1 MKTNRFVRM
10 GKILKLAFGIIFQIY
25 RYKIT
30 KKPKS
35 EWDKLWSE
43 IGERFRN
50 TLFELEGLLI
60 KIGQILSTRADL
72 LPESFIKQIEDLT
85 DHVPPSTWNEIE
97 HVLESEWGG
106 PVQELLQSI
115 EEEAVASASIGEVYK
130 GILKSGKQVA
140 IKVQRPNIQSI
151 IQTDFH
157 TFKIIIWLIDLLVPV
172 PKGFINFKVLYREL
186 KQVIERELDFNIEL
200 QTQIYF
206 SERFKDNSYVVIPS
220 VYPEL
225 STSKV
230 LVMDWVI
237 GERITNDDAL
247 LEMGVKRDVLVK
259 HLLEIFL
266 PQWLEP
272 GTFHADPHPGNMLVT
287 KKGKI
292 ILLDYGMVGDISK
305 QDANCFQELIENVL
319 SKNYGKAVEC
329 LRTLGFLL
337 PEADARVIEKFLGEM
352 ASFQL
357 SQLKAADIFA
367 LKKEMYEMVQ
377 VLPIQ
382 VPTRFV
388 FLGRAF
394 VTVEGIIQHLAPDG
408 DLVEIAKPIFIKWL
422 NQQGNAKWAFAWRW
436 VQSQPLFKIFHTVT
450 DFLNMPR
457 KLEAMK
463 EVEQRRHFQ
472 FQIYES
478 RKKSL
483 FQLLLLG
490 TVGTGVGIYL
500 THSIITQFS
509 VGILVVSGFG
519 YIIAHIRQKKWMK
532 YMPNKHR

>member
-25 RYKIT
+25 RFKIT
-30 KKPKS
+30 KKPQS
-35 EWDKLWSE
+35 EWDRLWSE
-43 IGERFRN
+43 IGERFRK

-72 LPESFIKQIEDLT
+72 LPESFIKQIEDLA
-85 DHVPPSTWNEIE
+85 DHVPPSTWDEIE
-97 HVLESEWGG
+97 QVLESEWGG
-106 PVQELLQSI
+106 PVQEFLRSI
-115 EEEAVASASIGEVYK
+115 EQEAIASASIGEVYK
-130 GILKSGKQVA
+130 GVLKSGKQVA

-157 TFKIIIWLIDLLVPV
+157 TLKIIIWILDHLVPV

-186 KQVIERELDFNIEL
+186 RQVIERELDFNIEL

-206 SERFKDNSYVVIPS
+206 RERFKDKSYVVIPNPF
-220 VYPEL
+220 PEL

-237 GERITNDDAL
+237 GERITNENAL
-247 LEMGVKRDVLVK
+247 FEMGVNRNELVK
-259 HLLEIFL
+259 HLIEIFL

-272 GTFHADPHPGNMLVT
+272 GTFHADPHPGNILVT
-287 KKGKI
+287 KQGKI

-305 QDANCFQELIENVL
+305 QDANCFQELIENIL

-329 LRTLGFLL
+329 LRHLGFLL
-337 PEADARVIEKFLGEM
+337 PEADSRVIEKFLAEM

-357 SQLKAADIFA
+357 SQLKAIDIFA
-367 LKKEMYEMVQ
+367 LKKELYEMVH

-394 VTVEGIIQHLAPDG
+394 VTIEGIIHLLAPDG
-408 DLVEIAKPIFIKWL
+408 DLVEMAKPIFLRWL

-436 VQSQPLFKIFHTVT
+436 FQSQPLFKIFHTIT
-450 DFLNMPR
+450 HFINMPR
-457 KLEAMK
+457 KLEALK

-472 FQIYES
+472 FQIYET
-478 RKKSL
+478 RKKQL
-483 FQLLLLG
+483 FQFVFLG
-490 TVGTGVGIYL
+490 IVGIGVGIYL
-500 THSIITQFS
+500 EHALITQIFG
-509 VGILVVSGFG
+509 GILVVSGIG
-519 YIIAHIRQKKWMK
+519 YIISYIKLKKWMK

>member
-1 MKTNRFVRM
+1 MKANRFIRM
-10 GKILKLAFGIIFQIY
+10 GKILKLTFGIIFLIY

-30 KKPKS
+30 KKPQS

-43 IGERFRN
+43 IGVRFRK

-72 LPESFIKQIEDLT
+72 LPHSFIKQIEDLA
-85 DHVPPSTWNEIE
+85 DHVPPSTWEEIE
-97 HVLESEWGG
+97 EVLESEWGG
-106 PVQELLQSI
+106 PVKEYVQSI
-115 EEEAVASASIGEVYK
+115 EHEAVASASIGEVYK

-157 TFKIIIWLIDLLVPV
+157 TFKIIIWIIDHFVPV

-186 KQVIERELDFNIEL
+186 KQVIERELDFNVEL

-206 SERFKDNSYVVIPS
+206 SERFKNKPYVLIPS
-220 VYPEL
+220 AYPEL

-247 LEMGVKRDVLVK
+247 LEIGVNRNELVK
-259 HLLEIFL
+259 QLIELFL

-287 KKGKI
+287 KQGKI

-305 QDANCFQELIENVL
+305 QDASCFQELIENVL

-329 LRTLGFLL
+329 LRSLGFLL
-337 PEADARVIEKFLGEM
+337 PEADARVIEKFLAEM
-352 ASFQL
+352 ATFQL
-357 SQLKAADIFA
+357 SQLKATDLFA

-408 DLVEIAKPIFIKWL
+408 DLVEMAKPIFLKWL

-457 KLEAMK
+457 KLEALK
-463 EVEQRRHFQ
+463 EVEQRRSFQ
-472 FQIYES
+472 FQIYET
-478 RKKSL
+478 RKKHL
-483 FQLLLLG
+483 FQLLWLSI
-490 TVGTGVGIYL
+490 VGIGAGIYS
-500 THSIITQFS
+500 THSFITQLS
-509 VGILVVSGFG
+509 VGLFVASGIG
-519 YIIAHIRQKKWMK
+519 YIFSHFKLKKWMK
-532 YMPNKHR
+532 YMPNKYR